1 MIKITLH
8 RPDYSGENLTLQIW
22 TLAGLPVNVGGDPFI
37 ESPVASGRFEAD
49 IEEAL
54 PENEYRCDVL
64 LDGEVEFFGRLYPR
78 FSFEIGNEASVAT
91 GPDIRKIEFQFVA
104 NEAPVSGVAV
114 RIAGRTLFSD
124 TTGIARVWLT
134 PNLYTAR
141 FIPPTGYED
150 IPEINLSV
158 VNEDIEQ
165 EIELTQVQSELLPT
179 PETCVVT
186 IHVADQF
193 GTSLAQIPVHARLP
207 KGYAIVAETLNINT
221 LTIGAT
227 DLDGLVSLLL
237 LRDQQ
242 YDLQV
247 RRPTDG
253 MVTIRIQVPDS
264 PSASLSQVVEV

>member
-1 MIKITLH
+1 MITLTLH
-8 RPDYSGENLTLQIW
+8 RPDYSGEMLTLRIW
-22 TLAGLPVNVGGDPFI
+22 TLAGVLVNPGGDSFI
-37 ESPVASGRFEAD
+37 ESPAASGRFEATID
-49 IEEAL
+49 EAL
-54 PENEYRCDVL
+54 PEDEYRCDVL

-78 FSFEIGNEASVAT
+78 FSFEIGNDAAFASGT
-91 GPDIRKIEFQFVA
+91 DIREVEFQFLS
-104 NEAPVSGVAV
+104 NESPVSGVAV

-124 TTGIARVWLT
+124 TSGVARVWLT
-134 PNLYTAR
+134 PGLYTTR

-150 IPEINLSV
+150 IPEIAISV
-158 VNEDIEQ
+158 TNEDIEQ
-165 EIELTQVQSELLPT
+165 EIELSRVPSELLPT

-207 KGYAIVAETLNINT
+207 KGYAIVEETLNINT
-221 LTIGAT
+221 LTSGAT

-237 LRDQQ
+237 LRDQD

-253 MVTIRIQVPDS
+253 MVTLRIHVPNA
-264 PSASLSQVVEV
+264 PTASLSQVVEV